1 MAAAKQIK
9 IALIENDMQQ
19 KDLANILQV
28 STAAV
33 CKMLKND
40 NIGYNKVE
48 QIADI
53 LGYEIVWKKKA
64 ENIQQTQNV
73 NNNSGFIGSI
83 TQNNN

>member
-1 MAAAKQIK
+1 MPAAKQIK

-28 STAAV
+28 STAAI

-48 QIADI
+48 EIADI